1 MSDIFTRLLIFQIV
15 LEIIQATLG
24 AGLCFGP
31 LKWRRGL
38 LTATAATWGVF
49 VGLVCGL
56 ILGGDGDIIILLI
69 LIGLIAFP
77 ILTYIHPG
85 VNRFML
91 GFIVGSK
98 LLYML
103 TTVLAKEGAMD
114 LSGAISLPLIL
125 GAVVGIALAAWTQMR
140 ISAFILSCSFLGASQ
155 IAPVI
160 SEWANRLIYGFT
172 GDISYLF
179 DPVDLIFAFFK
190 IELTDQW
197 ALIAMIIFM
206 IIGCKKHFHRLQQ
219 AGIAPDTPIIG
230 FEVPKSSNDQ

>member
-1 MSDIFTRLLIFQIV
+1 
-15 LEIIQATLG
+15 
-24 AGLCFGP
+24 
-31 LKWRRGL
+31 
-38 LTATAATWGVF
+38 
-49 VGLVCGL
+49 
-56 ILGGDGDIIILLI
+56 
-69 LIGLIAFP
+69 
-77 ILTYIHPG
+77 
-85 VNRFML
+85 
-91 GFIVGSK
+91 
-98 LLYML
+98 
-103 TTVLAKEGAMD
+103 MD

-230 FEVPKSSNDQ
+230 FEVPKSNNNQ